1 MRIVLLA
8 NARAGRGRGGV
19 ALAAIDDALRASGH
33 HVARVVVSPQ
43 VDAELGAALV
53 GAELMLI
60 AGGDGT
66 VHHALPRAIES
77 GVPVAHV
84 PFGTE
89 NLFARE
95 FAMTRDAAA
104 VVRLVQVGRSR
115 LVDVGMVSVGGVGGV
130 VGSAGAGSGGVP
142 FALMVSIGPDASV
155 VERLHKARTGGI
167 SHLSYA
173 GPMVREM
180 VSPYLPRMV
189 VKVDGREVVRGK
201 KGLLLIANSRQYALR
216 ANPARRADM
225 QDGLLDVVFM
235 PARSAIGA
243 LWWLIRARM
252 GWRFDVTGAGTA
264 GLVYE
269 RAKVVSV
276 VAEGDRG
283 VYQVDGEHAVWPRP
297 LEMRCEVSPRRLGVW
312 AMGEPGSG
320 A

>member
-19 ALAAIDDALRASGH
+19 ALAAIDDALRAAGH
-33 HVARVVVSPQ
+33 EVVRVLVSPQ

-66 VHHALPRAIES
+66 VHHALPRAIGS

-95 FAMTRDAAA
+95 FGMTRDAAA
-104 VVRLVQVGRSR
+104 VVRLVQEGRSR
-115 LVDVGMVSVGGVGGV
+115 LVDVGMVSAGGAGGVGGE
-130 VGSAGAGSGGVP
+130 ADAGGVP

-155 VERLHKARTGGI
+155 VERLHRARTGGI

-189 VKVDGREVVRGK
+189 VKVDGREVVRGE

-235 PARSAIGA
+235 PATSAIGA

-252 GWRFDVTGAGTA
+252 GWRFDVTGTGTA

-276 VAEGDRG
+276 VAEGGRG
-283 VYQVDGEHAVWPRP
+283 VYQVDGEHAAWPRP

-312 AMGEPGSG
+312 AMGEAGSG